1 MGFRSELRLRTEKEK
16 RSLEET
22 QGDWGPTTSK
32 TRLSF
37 FPSTKGRVLLSQWRY
52 PVAAVNLRLSEI
64 KIRSSKPH
72 LWPHI

>member
-1 MGFRSELRLRTEKEK
+1 MREIKKWKSVMDSTNAEHRKNRNEVPTASENRLTVV
-16 RSLEET
+16 
-22 QGDWGPTTSK
+22 
-32 TRLSF
+32 
-37 FPSTKGRVLLSQWRY
+37 PSTNGRVLLSKWRY